1 MEILSANFLVSPSE
15 FEGED
20 DRVLRKEIILLHKVG
35 NSDNCPKSCDIIYSY
50 ISAPL
55 FQV

>member
-20 DRVLRKEIILLHKVG
+20 ERVLRKEIILLHKVG
-35 NSDNCPKSCDIIYSY
+35 NSENCPKSCDIIYSY
-50 ISAPL
+50 IAVPL